1 MTRFWTRG
9 AAPGGEGGEN
19 NWSHF
24 GVFTLSTLT
33 GFAPVGRFFF
43 APPVETMGDAK
54 MCDDNNRITL
64 LGIIVEE
71 PDSAEEINRLLHDYG
86 EYIVGRMGIPY
97 RSRKLAIISV
107 VLDAPQD
114 VTSSLSGKLGM
125 LPGVS
130 VKAVYSKR

>member
-1 MTRFWTRG
+1 MCN
-9 AAPGGEGGEN
+9 EN
-19 NWSHF
+19 H
-24 GVFTLSTLT
+24 
-33 GFAPVGRFFF
+33 
-43 APPVETMGDAK
+43 
-54 MCDDNNRITL
+54 RITL

-71 PDSAEEINRLLHDYG
+71 PDSAEEINRLLHDCG